1 MNTLIILQITA
12 LMCFLYAIKIKMY
25 NKNMVGFIVTATIFS
40 SIVATYFTSKD
51 NYANVHYILI
61 SGLLIFIMIYH
72 TYKTWKR
79 NHNKSKGTEC

>member
-25 NKNMVGFIVTATIFS
+25 NKNLVGFIVTATIFF
-40 SIVATYFTSKD
+40 SIVASYFTSKD
-51 NYANVHYILI
+51 NYANFHYVLI

-79 NHNKSKGTEC
+79 NHYKNKSIEC